1 MLEYAYAGN
10 ILVVTPV
17 IYLLWF
23 AEDGAEKVFGAR
35 MQLSSAMQTLVAS
48 MWTAIVLVSIAG
60 LKWERE
66 LVGLLVFQCVYK
78 LIFICV
84 YVVPRA
90 RARDWD
96 AIPGAAGRDLRPR
109 AYRVPAADLR
119 TVLDALRPA
128 RRAGRAPAKRT

>member
-96 AIPGAAGRDLRPR
+96 AIPVRLVAIF
-109 AYRVPAADLR
+109 
-119 TVLDALRPA
+119 ALGLIAFPLLIFEQFWMR
-128 RRAGRAPAKRT
+128 